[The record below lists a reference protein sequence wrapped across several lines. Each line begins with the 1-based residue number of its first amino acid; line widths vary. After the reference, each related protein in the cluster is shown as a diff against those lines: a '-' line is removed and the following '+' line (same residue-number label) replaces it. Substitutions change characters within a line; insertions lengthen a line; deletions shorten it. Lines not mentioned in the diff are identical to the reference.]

1 MSGDVLAVI
10 VAVFYAVSFALG
22 YVHGLEAHDAPGK
35 PARVS
40 AYRQREGGR
49 R

>member
-22 YVHGLEAHDAPGK
+22 YVHGLEAHGDGK